1 MHLCKFQTHSQM
13 AIEMIIRATF
23 DGWSW
28 LQNSVFTQSKTF
40 VHKLLTNYNV
50 EEPGVYSHKQ
60 MLKISPIWGPA
71 YMARPKYGVQKPTL
85 STLFFLSDFSI
96 GWVSPVKVWGKSKH
110 RDTDETITSRSKKRL
125 TWEIS
130 GPLYLFLCPMWP
142 RWISLF
148 SLLFKIFFSV
158 LKAKE
163 GIRNFLVEGR

>member
-13 AIEMIIRATF
+13 ALEMIIRATF

-50 EEPGVYSHKQ
+50 GEPGVYSHKQ

-85 STLFFLSDFSI
+85 STQCFSCLI
-96 GWVSPVKVWGKSKH
+96 SAQAELVLWKYGANPNTETLMKQLPHALK
-110 RDTDETITSRSKKRL
+110 RD
-125 TWEIS
+125 
-130 GPLYLFLCPMWP
+130 
-142 RWISLF
+142 
-148 SLLFKIFFSV
+148 
-158 LKAKE
+158 
-163 GIRNFLVEGR
+163 